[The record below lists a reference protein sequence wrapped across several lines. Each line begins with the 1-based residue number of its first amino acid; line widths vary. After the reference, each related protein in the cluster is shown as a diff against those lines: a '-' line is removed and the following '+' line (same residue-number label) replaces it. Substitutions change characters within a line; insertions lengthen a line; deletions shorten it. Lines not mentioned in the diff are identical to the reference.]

1 MKFLTKKADSEIY
14 TQGYTYKINGDNSI
28 LRGMLLLEQN
38 NFCAYSEKYIE
49 ELDAV
54 EVEHFNPS
62 LKGNDD
68 YFNYYT
74 ALRECNANNKKM
86 YPVYQGSS
94 FFDTLFFQ
102 NRQEF
107 NSIIEYQKGQ
117 YQEINQTDT
126 EAIELIAFLGFNRTP
141 LHKQR
146 QNHIKRLKEVFDN
159 GNYSETQRL
168 EHFRKHRQDLNFIT
182 AIENE
187 LELDLSEF
195 YN

>member
-1 MKFLTKKADSEIY
+1 
-14 TQGYTYKINGDNSI
+14 
-28 LRGMLLLEQN
+28 
-38 NFCAYSEKYIE
+38 
-49 ELDAV
+49 
-54 EVEHFNPS
+54 
-62 LKGNDD
+62 
-68 YFNYYT
+68 
-74 ALRECNANNKKM
+74 
-86 YPVYQGSS
+86 
-94 FFDTLFFQ
+94 LFFQ

-107 NSIIEYQKGQ
+107 NSRIEYQKGQ